1 MKHLKEVL
9 TMAFSF
15 DDLREKVTDLA
26 QSGVA
31 KSKQLAE
38 IAKLK
43 TSNMGEEDTIK
54 KAYLELG
61 RLYYAERGAAPEGPM
76 AAACGRISQAKA
88 AIETNNARI
97 AELKAQGCVEEAES
111 VTAEPVVEDV
121 PPRSQPPS
129 RRSRRPRQ
137 RRPLP
142 PRRHLPPRRSPSRTY
157 DPIGQR
163 PDSFCPGL
171 FRHRMGPAGDH
182 CGRRRMTMKQYFR
195 RPQDVVG
202 EDRRPAHLLEHYVW
216 QGPAPAAGER
226 TVGVHPGEL
235 KMLQEQIEHEG

>member
-1 MKHLKEVL
+1 
-9 TMAFSF
+9 MAFSF

-61 RLYYAERGAAPEGPM
+61 RLYYAERGAAPEGAY

-97 AELKAQGCVEEAES
+97 AELKAQGCVD
-111 VTAEPVVEDV
+111 PGRGGRC
-121 PPRSQPPS
+121 PRGGAC
-129 RRSRRPRQ
+129 RPGGAQ
-137 RRPLP
+137 
-142 PRRHLPPRRSPSRTY
+142 
-157 DPIGQR
+157 
-163 PDSFCPGL
+163 
-171 FRHRMGPAGDH
+171 AG
-182 CGRRRMTMKQYFR
+182 RMT
-195 RPQDVVG
+195 P
-202 EDRRPAHLLEHYVW
+202 
-216 QGPAPAAGER
+216 
-226 TVGVHPGEL
+226 
-235 KMLQEQIEHEG
+235 

>member
-1 MKHLKEVL
+1 
-9 TMAFSF
+9 MAFSF

-61 RLYYAERGAAPEGPM
+61 RLYYAERGAAPEGAY

-121 PPRSQPPS
+121 PPEE
-129 RRSRRPRQ
+129 
-137 RRPLP
+137 
-142 PRRHLPPRRSPSRTY
+142 
-157 DPIGQR
+157 
-163 PDSFCPGL
+163 
-171 FRHRMGPAGDH
+171 PAPEQEVPE
-182 CGRRRMTMKQYFR
+182 T
-195 RPQDVVG
+195 
-202 EDRRPAHLLEHYVW
+202 PAEEAAA
-216 QGPAPAAGER
+216 PEEAPAAPEESKQD
-226 TVGVHPGEL
+226 V
-235 KMLQEQIEHEG
+235 